1 MSYRSVKLIYNIYR
15 GCHIGLNRFLSL
27 WNWNLEMLAFDERGK
42 LEYLSKNPH
51 SKERTI
57 NKLNPHMAP
66 GRNQTCTT
74 LVEVSAHNTVPQP
87 AFLWDGVD

>member
-1 MSYRSVKLIYNIYR
+1 MSYRSVTLIYNIYR

-27 WNWNLEMLAFDERGK
+27 WNWNLEMLAFDEGGK

-57 NKLNPHMAP
+57 NKLSPHMAP

-74 LVEVSAHNTVPQP
+74 LVGGERSQYCTIP
-87 AFLWDGVD
+87 AFLRDGVD